1 MHRGR
6 KSKGLPAENPRAFGE
21 RAAPSQLWRG
31 GRLCAHTH
39 VQEDTHVCTPCQ
51 GPVLTR
57 RGGTLPRPGEEEE
70 EEEGDAISGSL
81 PTPAVKGTTP
91 HTPPP
96 SRCLHAWVS
105 ARSVI
110 PSTPRRH
117 LDREKAMQNQT
128 KTHQNTPK
136 HTKTTPTAR
145 PDGSP
150 GSGEQQS
157 PVPKSSPS
165 PGRILHSFPVLSTSK
180 HLKSW
185 KNPPNDIPRASPSQ
199 RSWTPRWGGRL
210 GCGAAPWHSQAPGIC
225 GEQGQSHAAMAS
237 REMRSY
243 GRETSGGLRG

>member
-81 PTPAVKGTTP
+81 PTPAAKGTTP

-136 HTKTTPTAR
+136 QPPPQDLMEALAAA
-145 PDGSP
+145 
-150 GSGEQQS
+150 
-157 PVPKSSPS
+157 SS
-165 PGRILHSFPVLSTSK
+165 
-180 HLKSW
+180 
-185 KNPPNDIPRASPSQ
+185 RAPCQ
-199 RSWTPRWGGRL
+199 R
-210 GCGAAPWHSQAPGIC
+210 AAQAPAASCTHSQ
-225 GEQGQSHAAMAS
+225 
-237 REMRSY
+237 Y
-243 GRETSGGLRG
+243 